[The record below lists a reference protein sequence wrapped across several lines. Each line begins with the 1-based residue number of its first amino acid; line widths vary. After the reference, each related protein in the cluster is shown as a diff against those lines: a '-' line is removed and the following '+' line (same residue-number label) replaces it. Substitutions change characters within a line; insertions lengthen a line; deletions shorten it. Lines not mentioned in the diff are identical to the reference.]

1 MTPPEPSP
9 LPAAVRLESVAKSF
23 GRGAA
28 AVLDDLSAAIASGE
42 FVSLLGPSGCGKSTV
57 LRLVAGLGGP
67 TAGRVGVAAAKDEVA
82 FVFQDPTLMP
92 WATAWDNVYLPLRL
106 RGESRPAACERV
118 DAALER
124 VGLADSARLRPSQLS
139 GGMRMRVSLARA
151 LVTAPRLLLL
161 DEPFAA
167 LDEIT
172 RQRLGDELLGL
183 WAEHQWTVLFVT
195 HSVYESVYLSDRVLV
210 MSAGPGRIA
219 EEIAIDLPRPRDAS
233 TRSDPRYAA
242 LCERASAAL
251 AYS

>member
-1 MTPPEPSP
+1 M
-9 LPAAVRLESVAKSF
+9 RLESVAKSF